1 MAYAIGSEIGWNHTT
16 QPATGALVPNPN
28 ACRWCGI
35 DQRHHG
41 RQYTNTAGW
50 HTWGQLVAS
59 QIRTRLLARHK
70 RTTAT

>member
-1 MAYAIGSEIGWNHTT
+1 
-16 QPATGALVPNPN
+16 VPNPN
-28 ACRWCGI
+28 ACRWFGI

-41 RQYTNTAGW
+41 RQYTNTTGW
-50 HTWGQLVAS
+50 HTWGQLVAR